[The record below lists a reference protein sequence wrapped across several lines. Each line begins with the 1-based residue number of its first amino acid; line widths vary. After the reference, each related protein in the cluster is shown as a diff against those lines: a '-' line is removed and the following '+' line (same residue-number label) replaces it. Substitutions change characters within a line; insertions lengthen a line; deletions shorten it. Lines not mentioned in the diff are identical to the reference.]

1 MRKRSFLWLS
11 IVVTLMLTYTGIAQD
26 KSQNPGKR
34 QLLQDQNIPSV
45 ANKWTKAGQEQ
56 FMQRLDSLLQH
67 VGESVG
73 QRYELDETTVNELQ
87 RHVHELVKT
96 QLNQEVEAMAK
107 AINNP
112 ADPSQQSKE
121 MVWSSVISTPTGQK
135 IVAMNGEGGIEMLEL
150 LLSQPDCKAA
160 FAKHLNEAQ
169 FQDYLDFTQTR
180 RQRAQRAINRQL
192 TADLDQQL
200 ILTADQRQKIEQLLG
215 VEVGAEWRLTW
226 GNMLGKE
233 MLLKETNSQ
242 DSVNMLHR
250 LKVPIDGILSKSHSE
265 IWKLLCFSNL

>member
-112 ADPSQQSKE
+112 ADPSQQS
-121 MVWSSVISTPTGQK
+121 V
-135 IVAMNGEGGIEMLEL
+135 
-150 LLSQPDCKAA
+150 D
-160 FAKHLNEAQ
+160 
-169 FQDYLDFTQTR
+169 D
-180 RQRAQRAINRQL
+180 
-192 TADLDQQL
+192 
-200 ILTADQRQKIEQLLG
+200 
-215 VEVGAEWRLTW
+215 
-226 GNMLGKE
+226 
-233 MLLKETNSQ
+233 
-242 DSVNMLHR
+242 
-250 LKVPIDGILSKSHSE
+250 
-265 IWKLLCFSNL
+265 